1 MNKKGFLEELGTY
14 LAVLE
19 EREQQD
25 ILEEYAQHI
34 DMKIEKGLSEE
45 EAIRDFGDI
54 RELAAGILEAYHVNP
69 EYQEKHG
76 GRRKTDTESA
86 AVKGRQAW
94 TAAAGLF
101 GSAGTMIK
109 RFFSGCAGMLRRAAK
124 HIWTFLTG
132 PVRIY
137 RQKVY
142 ACAEGLQRVLAEG
155 KRTARLVAVPVR
167 TA

>member
-69 EYQEKHG
+69 EYQGKHG

-124 HIWTFLTG
+124 TYMDL
-132 PVRIY
+132 PDRAVEKR
-137 RQKVY
+137 KVGTKQ
-142 ACAEGLQRVLAEG
+142 E
-155 KRTARLVAVPVR
+155 
-167 TA
+167 

>member
-69 EYQEKHG
+69 EYQGKHG

-86 AVKGRQAW
+86 AVKGRQACGRPFW
-94 TAAAGLF
+94 
-101 GSAGTMIK
+101 K
-109 RFFSGCAGMLRRAAK
+109 RGNDDKKVLLRLRRNAQAGSK
-124 HIWTFLTG
+124 TYMDL
-132 PVRIY
+132 PDRAVEKR
-137 RQKVY
+137 KVGTKQ
-142 ACAEGLQRVLAEG
+142 E
-155 KRTARLVAVPVR
+155 
-167 TA
+167 

>member
-45 EAIRDFGDI
+45 EAIRDFCDI

-69 EYQEKHG
+69 EYQGTHG

-86 AVKGRQAW
+86 AVKTGLDGCGRPFW
-94 TAAAGLF
+94 
-101 GSAGTMIK
+101 K
-109 RFFSGCAGMLRRAAK
+109 RGNDDKKVLLRLRRNAQAGSK
-124 HIWTFLTG
+124 TYMDL
-132 PVRIY
+132 PDRAVEKR
-137 RQKVY
+137 KVGTKQ
-142 ACAEGLQRVLAEG
+142 E
-155 KRTARLVAVPVR
+155 
-167 TA
+167 

>member
-1 MNKKGFLEELGTY
+1 M
-14 LAVLE
+14 
-19 EREQQD
+19 
-25 ILEEYAQHI
+25 EEYAQHI

-69 EYQEKHG
+69 EYQGKHG

-132 PVRIY
+132 PWEKKESGDKTGMKVRIY